1 MERFSFRETF
11 RISLTWKSQ
20 LLPKMVTVGV
30 CASSRACTFGH
41 SQGGVWALRVL
52 PKAARRAFLNF
63 TFRASSKKR
72 MSFGFEPGQPPSM

>member
-1 MERFSFRETF
+1 M
-11 RISLTWKSQ
+11 
-20 LLPKMVTVGV
+20 PKMVTTGV

-41 SQGGVWALRVL
+41 SAQGVWARRVL
-52 PKAARRAFLNF
+52 PKAASRAFLNR